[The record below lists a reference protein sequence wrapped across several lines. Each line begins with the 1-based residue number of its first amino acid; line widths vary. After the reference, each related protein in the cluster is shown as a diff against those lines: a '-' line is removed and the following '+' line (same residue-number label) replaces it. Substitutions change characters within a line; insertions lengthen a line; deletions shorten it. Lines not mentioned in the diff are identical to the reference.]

1 MIISTCLVLAACSN
15 EDLVD
20 SPNTNDGSIR
30 FGNVATRAEV
40 SDASQINSF
49 KVFAE
54 MNLGEDATDE
64 ASTDEVEKELST
76 QWVPLFSEGELVS
89 RVGSSNDWTYEN
101 KRYWVDNC
109 YFCFY
114 GFYPSSLEVTRTE
127 DADGWVYS
135 STISVPYAADTD
147 FMTADEMVHTIAG
160 FEPTVQMS
168 FKHRLARVVFNISK
182 NSSNSN
188 NRLTIKSI
196 GFSGISRNA
205 KFEVRNSTDSSFEV
219 VEESRNVLRTG
230 VNTDIKGIADEGK
243 STPVLYENG
252 LLLIPQKLKSG
263 EVMLNISYE
272 FEQSGAEVELLTLS
286 APIPVND
293 DHNEWESGT
302 TYVYNL
308 TLTIDRNIYISAPTV
323 EHWGVPQ
330 PGGIIIVN

>member
-15 EDLVD
+15 EGLID

-54 MNLGEDATDE
+54 MNLDDE

-89 RVGSSNDWTYEN
+89 RVGSSNEWTYEN
-101 KRYWVDNC
+101 KRYWVDNR
-109 YFCFY
+109 YFYFY

-147 FMTADEMVHTIAG
+147 FMTADKMVHTIAG

-182 NSSNSN
+182 NSSNH
-188 NRLTIKSI
+188 LTIKSI

-230 VNTDIKGIADEGK
+230 VNTDITNGE
-243 STPVLYENG
+243 STPVLHENG

-272 FEQSGAEVELLTLS
+272 FKQPEADVELLTLS

>member
-1 MIISTCLVLAACSN
+1 
-15 EDLVD
+15 
-20 SPNTNDGSIR
+20 
-30 FGNVATRAEV
+30 
-40 SDASQINSF
+40 
-49 KVFAE
+49 
-54 MNLGEDATDE
+54 MNLGDEASTDE
-64 ASTDEVEKELST
+64 VEKELSTDEVEKELST

-89 RVGSSNDWTYEN
+89 RVGSSNEWTYEN
-101 KRYWVDNC
+101 KRYWVDNR
-109 YFCFY
+109 YFHFF

-127 DADGWVYS
+127 DTEGWVYS

-147 FMTADEMVHTIAG
+147 FMTAYKMVHTIAG
-160 FEPTVQMS
+160 FEPTVQMT

-230 VNTDIKGIADEGK
+230 VNTDITGIADNGE
-243 STPVLYENG
+243 STPVLYEGGESAKSNG
-252 LLLIPQKLKSG
+252 LLLIPQELKSG

-293 DHNEWESGT
+293 DHNKWESGK

-308 TLTIDRNIYISAPTV
+308 TLTVDRNIYISAPTV

>member
-1 MIISTCLVLAACSN
+1 MKRLCLIISTCLVLAACSN
-15 EDLVD
+15 GGLVD

-54 MNLGEDATDE
+54 MNLGEDGTDE
-64 ASTDEVEKELST
+64 AN
-76 QWVPLFSEGELVS
+76 QWVSLFSEGELVS

-101 KRYWVDNC
+101 KRYWVDNR

-147 FMTADEMVHTIAG
+147 FMTADKMVSTAAG

-168 FKHRLARVVFNISK
+168 FEHRLARVVFNISK
-182 NSSNSN
+182 NSD

-219 VEESRNVLRTG
+219 VEESRNVLRMG
-230 VNTDIKGIADEGK
+230 VNTDITGIAEK
-243 STPVLYENG
+243 EESTPVLYENG

-272 FEQSGAEVELLTLS
+272 FKQPEADVELLTLS

>member
-15 EDLVD
+15 EGLID

-54 MNLGEDATDE
+54 MNLGEEGTDE
-64 ASTDEVEKELST
+64 AN

-89 RVGSSNDWTYEN
+89 RVGSSSDWTYEN
-101 KRYWVDNC
+101 KRYWVDNR
-109 YFCFY
+109 YFYFY

-127 DADGWVYS
+127 DAAGWVYS

-147 FMTADEMVHTIAG
+147 FMTADNMVPTAAG

-230 VNTDIKGIADEGK
+230 VNTDITGIADNEK

-272 FEQSGAEVELLTLS
+272 FKQPDADVELLTLS

>member
-1 MIISTCLVLAACSN
+1 MN
-15 EDLVD
+15 LVD
-20 SPNTNDGSIR
+20 
-30 FGNVATRAEV
+30 E
-40 SDASQINSF
+40 AS
-49 KVFAE
+49 
-54 MNLGEDATDE
+54 TDE
-64 ASTDEVEKELST
+64 VEKELSTDEVEKELSTDEVEKELST

-89 RVGSSNDWTYEN
+89 RVGSSNEWTYEN
-101 KRYWVDNC
+101 KRYWVDNR

-127 DADGWVYS
+127 DAKGWVYS

-182 NSSNSN
+182 NSSN
-188 NRLTIKSI
+188 RLTIKSI

-230 VNTDIKGIADEGK
+230 VNTDITNGE
-243 STPVLYENG
+243 STPVLHDNG

-272 FEQSGAEVELLTLS
+272 FEQPKADVELLTLS